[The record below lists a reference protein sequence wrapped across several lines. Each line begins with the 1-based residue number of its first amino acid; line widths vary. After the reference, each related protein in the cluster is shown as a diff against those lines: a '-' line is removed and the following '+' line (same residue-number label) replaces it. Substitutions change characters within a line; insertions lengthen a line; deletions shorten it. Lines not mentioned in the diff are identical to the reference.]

1 MGEISKKVQESRL
14 KWYGHVLR
22 REDECVGKRV
32 MGMEV
37 PGKRR
42 RGRPK
47 WEWLDII
54 RNDLWERELSREDA
68 QDRPRCR
75 RFIRHIDFT

>member
-1 MGEISKKVQESRL
+1 MVWACIEKK
-14 KWYGHVLR
+14 R
-22 REDECVGKRV
+22 RIFVGKIV

-37 PGKRR
+37 P

-47 WEWLDII
+47 WEWLDSF

-75 RFIRHIDFT
+75 RFTRRIDPT

>member
-1 MGEISKKVQESRL
+1 MVWACIEKK
-14 KWYGHVLR
+14 R
-22 REDECVGKRV
+22 RICVGKIV

-37 PGKRR
+37 PGKRG
-42 RGRPK
+42 RGIPK
-47 WEWLDII
+47 WEWLESF

-75 RFIRHIDFT
+75 RFTRHIDPT

>member
-1 MGEISKKVQESRL
+1 MVWACIEKK
-14 KWYGHVLR
+14 R
-22 REDECVGKRV
+22 RICVGKILKIV

-47 WEWLDII
+47 WEWLDSF

-68 QDRPRCR
+68 QDQPICR
-75 RFIRHIDFT
+75 RFTRHIDPT